1 MKTRERWLS
10 FGSPLLLL
18 VLWEVAVQVGWLDP
32 RFIAAP
38 SLILVRL
45 WNMVL
50 SGELLRH
57 LGASMWRIAAGFAIG
72 VVPAILLG
80 LWMGLSRPVRAIIDP
95 LIGAIYPIP
104 KIAILPLLMV
114 LLGIGEAS
122 KIAVVAISAFFP
134 VIVNTYTGV
143 ATVERIYLD
152 VAHSFGASRALL
164 FRRVVFPGAL
174 PVIFAGIR
182 LALGVCL
189 IVIVSAEF
197 VAARDGIGF
206 LIWSSWETLVIEKMF
221 VGLLVISVIGTLM
234 NVGLKELQGW
244 AIPWQEE
251 R

>member
-1 MKTRERWLS
+1 MKGRERWLS
-10 FGSPLLLL
+10 VGSPLLLL
-18 VLWEVAVQVGWLDP
+18 LLWEVAVRAGWLDA

-38 SLILVRL
+38 SLILVEL
-45 WNMVL
+45 WRMLL
-50 SGELLRH
+50 SGELMRH
-57 LGASMWRIAAGFAIG
+57 LGASMWRIVAGFVIG
-72 VVPAILLG
+72 VLPAILLG

-143 ATVERIYLD
+143 ATVDRIYLD
-152 VAHSFGASRALL
+152 VAQSFGASRALV

-206 LIWSSWETLVIEKMF
+206 LIWSSWETLLIEKMF

-234 NVGLKELQGW
+234 NVGLKELQAW
-244 AIPWQEE
+244 AIPWQREQ
-251 R
+251 

>member
-1 MKTRERWLS
+1 MNNRERWLS
-10 FGSPLLLL
+10 VGSPLLLL
-18 VLWEVAVQVGWLDP
+18 LLWELAVRAGWLDA

-45 WNMVL
+45 WQMVL

-57 LGASMWRIAAGFAIG
+57 VSASMERIVAGFVIG
-72 VVPAILLG
+72 VIPAILLG
-80 LWMGLSRPVRAIIDP
+80 LWMGLSRPVRAIVDP

-134 VIVNTYTGV
+134 VIVNTHTGV
-143 ATVERIYLD
+143 ATVDRIYLD
-152 VAHSFGASRALL
+152 VAQSFGASRALV

-234 NVGLKELQGW
+234 NIGLKELQRW
-244 AIPWQEE
+244 AIPWQRDE
-251 R
+251 

>member
-1 MKTRERWLS
+1 MKSGERWLS
-10 FGSPLLLL
+10 LGSPLLLL
-18 VLWEVAVQVGWLDP
+18 VLWEVSVQAGWLDP

-38 SLILVRL
+38 SIILFKL
-45 WNMVL
+45 WQML
-50 SGELLRH
+50 GSGELLRH
-57 LGASMWRIAAGFAIG
+57 LGASLMRIAAGFVIG
-72 VVPAILLG
+72 VVPAVLLG
-80 LWMGLSRPVRAIIDP
+80 LWMGLSRPVRAIVDP

-143 ATVERIYLD
+143 VNVERIYLD
-152 VAHSFGASRALL
+152 VAQSFGASRALV

-234 NVGLKELQGW
+234 NIGLKELQGW
-244 AIPWQEE
+244 AIPWQVEQ
-251 R
+251 

>member
-1 MKTRERWLS
+1 MNSRERWLS
-10 FGSPLLLL
+10 IGSPFVLL
-18 VLWEVAVQVGWLDP
+18 VLWEVSVQAGWLDR

-38 SLILVRL
+38 SLIVVKL
-45 WNMVL
+45 WEML
-50 SGELLRH
+50 ASGELLRH
-57 LGASMWRIAAGFAIG
+57 LGASMWRIAAGFVIG

-80 LWMGLSRPVRAIIDP
+80 LWMGLSRPVRAIVDP

-122 KIAVVAISAFFP
+122 KVAVVAISAFFP
-134 VIVNTYTGV
+134 VIVNTYAGV
-143 ATVERIYLD
+143 TTVERIYLD
-152 VAHSFGASRALL
+152 VARSFGASRALV

-221 VGLLVISVIGTLM
+221 VGLLVISVIGTLL
-234 NVGLKELQGW
+234 NIALKELQGW
-244 AIPWQEE
+244 AIPWQTEQ
-251 R
+251 

>member
-1 MKTRERWLS
+1 MNGRERWLS
-10 FGSPLLLL
+10 VGSPLLLL
-18 VLWEVAVQVGWLDP
+18 VLWEISVQAGWLDR

-38 SLILVRL
+38 SLILGEL
-45 WNMVL
+45 WRML
-50 SGELLRH
+50 ASGELLRH
-57 LGASMWRIAAGFAIG
+57 LAASLGRIAAGFAIG

-122 KIAVVAISAFFP
+122 KIAVVAISVFFP
-134 VIVNTYTGV
+134 VIVNTYAGV
-143 ATVERIYLD
+143 TTVERIYLD
-152 VAHSFGASRALL
+152 VAQSFGAGRALV

-182 LALGVCL
+182 LALGVSL

-221 VGLLVISVIGTLM
+221 VGLLVISIIGTLL
-234 NVGLKELQGW
+234 NVALKELQRW
-244 AIPWQEE
+244 AIPWQTE